1 MSYNI
6 LINLEKKLGEFTG
19 APYVVLT
26 DCCTHAIE
34 LCLRF
39 LGTTKVR
46 SSCYTYLSVPMVYK
60 KLRIDFDLIDE
71 EWVGEYRLHNTPIW
85 DSARLLSP
93 NMYRE
98 GQYQCLSFGNGKPV
112 DNKRGGA
119 ILLDNKIHYERLKMM
134 AFDGRNLTNK
144 FWIEQTEYRVGYH
157 YNMALE
163 HSEQILK
170 KLHRYISNKNFEP
183 KKISYPDCRNINF
196 VE

>member
-71 EWVGEYRLHNTPIW
+71 KWVGEYRLHNTPIW

-119 ILLDNKIHYERLKMM
+119 ILLDNKEHYHLLKRM
-134 AFDGRNLTNK
+134 AYDGRDLSISP
-144 FWIEQTEYRVGYH
+144 WIQQQTFTIGYH
-157 YNMALE
+157 YNMPFE
-163 HSEQILK
+163 HAGQIICK
-170 KLHRYISNKNFEP
+170 MDDYIRANNFQPE
-183 KKISYPDCRNINF
+183 KISYPDCREINF